1 MLQFTDSL
9 TIAELEHQLLRIENN
24 PDSYMG
30 GSKAF
35 YSGYKT
41 EYKPAV
47 QRKVNK
53 IQKILNA
60 LYDKC
65 EA

>member
-9 TIAELEHQLLRIENN
+9 AIAEIEHQLLRIENH
-24 PDSYMG
+24 PDSYVG

-41 EYKPAV
+41 EYKPSV

-53 IQKILNA
+53 LQERLNA

>member
-1 MLQFTDSL
+1 MSHITD
-9 TIAELEHQLLRIENN
+9 TIAELELQLLRIENH
-24 PDSYMG
+24 PDSYVG

-41 EYKPAV
+41 EYKPTV

-53 IQKILNA
+53 LQKALNA
-60 LYDKC
+60 LYDQC

>member
-1 MLQFTDSL
+1 MSDIAD
-9 TIAELEHQLLRIENN
+9 TIADLELQLTRLEHN
-24 PDSYMG
+24 PDSYLG

-47 QRKVNK
+47 QRKVNTL
-53 IQKILNA
+53 QKRLNA
-60 LYDKC
+60 LYDQC

>member
-1 MLQFTDSL
+1 MSALTD
-9 TIAELEHQLLRIENN
+9 TIAELEMQLLRIERH
-24 PDSYMG
+24 PDSYVG

-41 EYKPAV
+41 EYKPTV

-53 IQKILNA
+53 LQERLNA
-60 LYDKC
+60 LYDQC

>member
-1 MLQFTDSL
+1 MSDIAD
-9 TIAELEHQLLRIENN
+9 TIAELELQLLRIERH
-24 PDSYMG
+24 PDSYVG

-35 YSGYKT
+35 YSGLQT
-41 EYKPAV
+41 FYKPSV

-53 IQKILNA
+53 LQERLNT
-60 LYDKC
+60 LYDQC